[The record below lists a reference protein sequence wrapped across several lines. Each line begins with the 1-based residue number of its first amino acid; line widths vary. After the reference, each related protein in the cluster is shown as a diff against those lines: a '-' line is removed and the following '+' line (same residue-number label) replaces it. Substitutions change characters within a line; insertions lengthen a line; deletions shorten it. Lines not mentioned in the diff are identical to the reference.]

1 MESRHYLDDHV
12 KQLGPHE
19 LSELGKP
26 FVDLKVPAFKP
37 MAHYTVFIF
46 RYTWH
51 FTHLRDN
58 QGSSLLFNS

>member
-19 LSELGKP
+19 TSELGKP
-26 FVDLKVPAFKP
+26 FVDLKVPALKP

-46 RYTWH
+46 RYT
-51 FTHLRDN
+51 
-58 QGSSLLFNS
+58 